1 MSDLCFIN
9 SNTCVGNSVRLN
21 TVQGCLYLCA
31 EGGFR
36 GCNKDQS
43 VGTEERQAEDTV
55 GIKGLGD
62 GLG

>member
-1 MSDLCFIN
+1 M
-9 SNTCVGNSVRLN
+9 GNGVRLN
-21 TVQGCLYLCA
+21 TAQGCLYLCA

-36 GCNKDQS
+36 GCNEDQS
-43 VGTEERQAEDTV
+43 VGSEERQAEDMV